1 MTNLAATQT
10 PTRVERVIDKT
21 DPRWVRLHEIIE
33 SQSLK
38 RGDFILSSGRS
49 SKYLFQLRQTTM
61 SPEGATLIGDI
72 IVDYMNRVGLD
83 CIGGLEMGAVPMVS
97 AVSVMSFVKGSP
109 KNAFFVRKA
118 AKEHGAR
125 ERIDGYAQDGAE
137 TLIIDDVATSG
148 GSILKAID
156 GLKEENLRCSI
167 SKALVVVDRQEGASE
182 NLAKFGIEL
191 VSIFKKEDFD
201 I

>member
-1 MTNLAATQT
+1 MTNLAAMQT

-21 DPRWVRLHEIIE
+21 DPRWIRLHEIIE
-33 SQSLK
+33 AQSLK
-38 RGDFILSSGRS
+38 RGDFILSSGRH

-61 SPEGATLIGDI
+61 SPEGAALIGDI

-83 CIGGLEMGAVPMVS
+83 CVGGLEMGAVPVVC

-109 KNAFFVRKA
+109 KDTFFVRKA

-125 ERIDGYAQDGAE
+125 ERIDGYVRDGAE
-137 TLIIDDVATSG
+137 ALIIDDVATSG

-156 GLKEENLRCSI
+156 GLKEENIHCSI
-167 SKALVVVDRQEGASE
+167 SKALVVVDRQEGACE
-182 NLAKFGIEL
+182 NLAKLGIEL